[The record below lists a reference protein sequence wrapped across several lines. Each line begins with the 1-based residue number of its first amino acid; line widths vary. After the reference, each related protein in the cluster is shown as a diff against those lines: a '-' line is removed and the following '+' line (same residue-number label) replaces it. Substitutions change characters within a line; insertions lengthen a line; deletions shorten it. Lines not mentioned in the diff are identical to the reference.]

1 MRRENRLDILSG
13 RFSFADGHIRLICV
27 NITMCVNKNLYG
39 VLMKKYSLVYL
50 KNQLKGN
57 WGYILMAVI
66 CISFGAFFE
75 FLGPKLIGV
84 TVDSVIGTKAFD
96 LPAFA
101 VEAIENI
108 GGREFLTKHLYM
120 LIAIFAVVALTTVM
134 CEKGRLFA
142 SHNLGENLGYNMRQS
157 VFEHLQRASFSYHK
171 NIQTG
176 DIIQRCSSDI
186 DMVRNFVVEMTQI
199 VRVIAKIAMAYW
211 FMFDI
216 SVGLSLISFISVPAI
231 SLFSVLFYGHIQKRF
246 TVADEAEGQL
256 QAMAQENLS
265 APRVVRAFGKQ
276 KYELDRFQYHNE
288 EFTKLWIKVGD
299 LLAVFWA
306 GGDVLTSFQI
316 VLVLCAS
323 TFFAVNGDITTG
335 EVVSFMTF
343 NSMLAWPIRS
353 LGRIVGNMSKATVAL
368 GRIAEITEAPVEDYE
383 TGVDFKFEDNIT
395 FEDVC
400 FSFEDTVIF
409 DKLSFTIK
417 KGQTV
422 AILGASGSGK
432 STIMALLCRFYTP
445 SAGTITIDG
454 VNINDINLVQ
464 LRNNISLVMQEPFLF
479 SKTIGENIA
488 VTDKKADMDKVI
500 MAAQIAD
507 VHDDIMEFGEKYDTV
522 VGEKGVTVSGGQ
534 KQRIAIARCIYTG
547 ADVLMFDDS
556 LSAVDAMTD
565 RRIRTNLNRHTQ
577 NLTCVIIS
585 QRVNTLMQSDNILV
599 LDEGRIVQQGDHKY
613 LSQVEGIYRE
623 IVKIQQDV
631 LEKTREEAQ

>member
-1 MRRENRLDILSG
+1 MQTA
-13 RFSFADGHIRLICV
+13 FICFC
-27 NITMCVNKNLYG
+27 NIEFDTVISYNKHNVKNKTVWG
-39 VLMKKYSLVYL
+39 IQFMKKYSLIYL
-50 KNQLKGN
+50 KNQLRGN
-57 WGYILMAVI
+57 WGYIFLAVVF
-66 CISFGAFFE
+66 ISVGAFFE
-75 FLGPKLIGV
+75 FLGPKLIGI
-84 TVDSVIGTKAFD
+84 TVDSVVGTKPFD
-96 LPAFA
+96 LPRF
-101 VEAIENI
+101 AIEI
-108 GGREFLTKHLYM
+108 LEKWGGREFLVRHLYL
-120 LIAIFAVVALTTVM
+120 LIAIFAVVAITTVL

-171 NIQTG
+171 NVQTG

-199 VRVIAKIAMAYW
+199 IRVVAKIAMAYW

-216 SVGLSLISFISVPAI
+216 SVGLALISFISVPAI
-231 SLFSVLFYGHIQKRF
+231 SLFSVLFYKRIQDNF
-246 TVADEAEGQL
+246 TVADEAEGEL

-276 KYELDRFQYHNE
+276 KHELDKFQHDNE
-288 EFTKLWIKVGD
+288 EFTRLWIKVGD

-306 GGDVLTSFQI
+306 GGDILTSFQI

-323 TFFAVNGDITTG
+323 TVFAVNGDITTG

-343 NSMLAWPIRS
+343 NGMLAWPIRS

-368 GRIAEITEAPVEDYE
+368 GRIAEICEAPVEDYDS
-383 TGVDFKFEDNIT
+383 GVDFKFENDIT
-395 FEDVC
+395 FSDVC
-400 FSFEDTVIF
+400 FSFDSQVIF
-409 DKLSFTIK
+409 DHLSFTIK

-432 STIMALLCRFYTP
+432 STIMALLCRFYAP
-445 SAGTITIDG
+445 GSGTITIDG

-464 LRNNISLVMQEPFLF
+464 LRHNIALVMQEPFLF
-479 SKTIGENIA
+479 SKTIGENISI
-488 VTDKKADMDKVI
+488 TDRKGDMEKIVA
-500 MAAQIAD
+500 AAQIAD
-507 VHDDIMEFGEKYDTV
+507 VHDDIMEFSDRYDTV
-522 VGEKGVTVSGGQ
+522 VGERGVTVSGGQ

-565 RRIRTNLNRHTQ
+565 RTIRANLNRHTK

-585 QRVNTLMQSDNILV
+585 QRVNTLMQADNILV
-599 LDEGRIVQQGDHKY
+599 LDKGHIVQQGDHKK
-613 LSQVEGIYRE
+613 LCSEDGIYKE

>member
-1 MRRENRLDILSG
+1 MDIQ
-13 RFSFADGHIRLICV
+13 RQDMI
-27 NITMCVNKNLYG
+27 LYTIS
-39 VLMKKYSLVYL
+39 VKLYPYEVVMKKYSLVYL
-50 KNQLKGN
+50 KKQLQGN
-57 WGYILMAVI
+57 WGYILMAVL
-66 CISFGAFFE
+66 CIFFGAFFE

-84 TVDSVIGTKAFD
+84 TVDSVIGTKPFD
-96 LPAFA
+96 LPPFA
-101 VEAIENI
+101 VQIVDRM
-108 GGREFLTKHLYM
+108 GGREFLVKHLYM

-171 NIQTG
+171 NVQTG

-199 VRVIAKIAMAYW
+199 VRIVAKIAMAYW

-231 SLFSVLFYGHIQKRF
+231 SLFSVLFYRRIQEKF
-246 TVADEAEGQL
+246 TVADEAEGDL

-276 KYELDRFQYHNE
+276 KYELDRFQHHNE

-395 FEDVC
+395 FNDVC

-409 DKLSFTIK
+409 DHLSFTIK

-445 SAGTITIDG
+445 QSGSITIDG
-454 VNINDINLVQ
+454 VDINDINLVQ
-464 LRNNISLVMQEPFLF
+464 LRNNIALVMQEPFLF

-488 VTDKKADMDKVI
+488 VTDRKPDMDKI
-500 MAAQIAD
+500 IRAAQIAD
-507 VHDDIMEFGEKYDTV
+507 VHDDIMEFGDKYDTI

-547 ADVLMFDDS
+547 AGVLMFDDS

-565 RRIRTNLNRHTQ
+565 RRIRANLNRHTQ

-599 LDEGRIVQQGDHKY
+599 LDKGTIVQQGDHRY